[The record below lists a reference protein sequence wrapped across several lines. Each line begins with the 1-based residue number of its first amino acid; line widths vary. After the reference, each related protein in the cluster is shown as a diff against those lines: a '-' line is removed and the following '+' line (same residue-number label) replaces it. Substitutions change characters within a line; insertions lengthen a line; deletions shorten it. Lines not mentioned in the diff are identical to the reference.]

1 MAKKLLGFESDA
13 KTVKGAKHGVLTG
26 ILYLIP
32 NDQICPMAKAAGCRE
47 GCLVTSGM
55 AAVYKSIPKSRKA
68 KTDWFH
74 DDRDSFM
81 EQVYRDIANAVKR
94 TKGKRFKDYGK
105 KLAIRLNGTSDID
118 WSRIPVRGYANI
130 FEAFPNVQFYDYTK
144 RRDIVRNSVAIKN
157 WHITYSYSEARD
169 SYAKKAREIADRYNV
184 NLAAVFE
191 KHRIPAIFAGRKV
204 ISGDETDLR
213 FTDPDN
219 VVVALYAKGEAK
231 KDTSGF
237 VIKLDDI
244 ALSA

>member
-1 MAKKLLGFESDA
+1 MKKLLTFEADA

-32 NDQICPMAKAAGCRE
+32 NDKICPMAKAAGCRE
-47 GCLVTSGM
+47 GCLVTAGM
-55 AAVYKSIPKSRKA
+55 ASVYQSIPASRKA

-74 DDRDSFM
+74 SDRDSFM

-94 TKGKRFKDYGK
+94 TQGKRFKDYGK

-130 FEAFPNVQFYDYTK
+130 FEAFPAVQFYDYTK
-144 RRDIVRNSVAIKN
+144 RRDIVRNSVGIKN
-157 WHITYSYSEARD
+157 WHITYSYSEARK
-169 SYAKKAREIADRYNV
+169 SYAKGARRIADEYGV

-191 KHRIPAIFAGRKV
+191 KHRIPKTFLGRKV

-213 FTDPDN
+213 FTDPAG
-219 VVVALYAKGEAK
+219 VVVALYAKGQAK
-231 KDTSGF
+231 KDDTGF
-237 VIKLDDI
+237 VIRLDDI
-244 ALSA
+244 AVA